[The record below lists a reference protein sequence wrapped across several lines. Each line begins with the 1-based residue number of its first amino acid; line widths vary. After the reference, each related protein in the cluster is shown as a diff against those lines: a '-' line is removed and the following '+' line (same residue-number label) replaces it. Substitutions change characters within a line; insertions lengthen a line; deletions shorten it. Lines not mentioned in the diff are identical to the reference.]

1 MELYD
6 SFSDDSYIVLT
17 QNFISLKRF
26 FSVINVIS
34 LVPSYPISKTR
45 LIRRVFTRNEQ
56 ILQKEVF
63 CPASDLSLKYIFI
76 KVLLICS

>member
-34 LVPSYPISKTR
+34 LVPSYPISKIR
-45 LIRRVFTRNEQ
+45 LIPRVFTRNEQ